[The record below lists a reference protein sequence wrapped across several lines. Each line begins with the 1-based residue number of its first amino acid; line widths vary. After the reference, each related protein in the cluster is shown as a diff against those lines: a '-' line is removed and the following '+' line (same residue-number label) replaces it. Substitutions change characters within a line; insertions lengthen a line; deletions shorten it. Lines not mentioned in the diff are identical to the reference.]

1 MSQVALGTASKGRD
15 ARFYVRLGWLLTLV
29 GFGGFIAW
37 AALAPLD
44 QGISVPGTVVVSG
57 KRKAVQSLAGGVVSR
72 ILVSEGQSVKQG
84 QPLFRLDRT
93 QVQADVQSLQAQY
106 QLAWA
111 SLARWQSERDNL
123 SQVVFPAHLSSDS
136 DPQLSLV
143 LESQRQLFSSR
154 REAQAREQAGLTAS
168 IDGAVAQLA
177 GMRRARG
184 DLQAQAD
191 SLREQLENLKPLA
204 SQGYIPRNRLL
215 EYQRQLS
222 QVQRDLAQNSG
233 DSARLEQGIVE
244 SRLNLQQRREEYQK
258 EVRSQLAEARLKS
271 VTLEQQLT
279 SAGFDLQ
286 HSEILAPADGIAV
299 NLGVHTEGA
308 VVRAGETLLEV
319 VPQGTALEVEGRLP
333 VNLVDKV
340 AVQLPVDILFTAF
353 NQNSTPR
360 VSGEV
365 ALISA
370 DQLLDDKTG
379 QPYYVLRSTVSEQA
393 LARLN
398 GLVIRPGMPAELFVR
413 TGERSLLNYLFKPL
427 LDRAGT
433 ALTEQ

>member
-1 MSQVALGTASKGRD
+1 MSQISGETLGTSRD

-29 GFGGFIAW
+29 GFGGFVAW
-37 AALAPLD
+37 ATLAPLD
-44 QGISVPGTVVVSG
+44 QGIAVQGTVVVSG
-57 KRKAVQSLAGGVVSR
+57 KRKAVQSLTGGVVSR
-72 ILVSEGQSVKQG
+72 ILVREGQGVRQG
-84 QPLFRLDRT
+84 QPLFRLDQTR
-93 QVQADVQSLQAQY
+93 VQADVQSLQAQY
-106 QLAWA
+106 RLAWA
-111 SLARWQSERDNL
+111 SLVRWQSERDNRKDIE
-123 SQVVFPAHLSSDS
+123 FPAQLSADP

-191 SLREQLENLKPLA
+191 SLREQLANLKPLA
-204 SQGYIPRNRLL
+204 SEGYIPRNRLL
-215 EYQRQLS
+215 DYQRQLS

-233 DSARLEQGIVE
+233 DSARLEQDIVE
-244 SRLNLQQRREEYQK
+244 ARLNLQQRREEYQK
-258 EVRSQLAEARLKS
+258 EVRSQLAEAQLKS

-308 VVRAGETLLEV
+308 VVRAGDTLLEV

-353 NQNSTPR
+353 NQSSTPR
-360 VSGEV
+360 VAGEV

>member
-1 MSQVALGTASKGRD
+1 MSQISSETFGTSRD

-29 GFGGFIAW
+29 GFGGFVAW
-37 AALAPLD
+37 ATLAPLD
-44 QGISVPGTVVVSG
+44 QGIAVQGTVVVSG
-57 KRKAVQSLAGGVVSR
+57 KRKAVQSLTGGVVSR
-72 ILVSEGQSVKQG
+72 ILVREGRSVRQG
-84 QPLFRLDRT
+84 QPLFRLDQTR
-93 QVQADVQSLQAQY
+93 VQADVQSLQAQY
-106 QLAWA
+106 RLAWA
-111 SLARWQSERDNL
+111 SLARWQSERDNRKEIE
-123 SQVVFPAHLSSDS
+123 FPAQLSADP

-191 SLREQLENLKPLA
+191 SLREQLANLKPLA
-204 SQGYIPRNRLL
+204 SEGYIPRNRLL
-215 EYQRQLS
+215 DYQRQLS

-233 DSARLEQGIVE
+233 DSARLEQDIVE

-258 EVRSQLAEARLKS
+258 EVRSQLAEAQLKS

-308 VVRAGETLLEV
+308 VVRAGDTLLEV

-353 NQNSTPR
+353 NQSSTPR
-360 VSGEV
+360 VAGEV

>member
-1 MSQVALGTASKGRD
+1 MSQVATDTTANGRD
-15 ARFYVRLGWLLTLV
+15 ARFFVRLGWLLTLL
-29 GFGGFIAW
+29 GFGGFLAW
-37 AALAPLD
+37 ATFAPLD
-44 QGISVPGTVVVSG
+44 QGVTVPGTVVVSG

-72 ILVSEGQSVKQG
+72 ILVGEGQRVKQG
-84 QPLFRLDRT
+84 QPLFRLDQT
-93 QVQADVQSLQAQY
+93 QVLAQVQSLQAQY
-106 QLAWA
+106 RVAWA

-123 SQVVFPAHLSSDS
+123 AQITFPAQLSDDP

-154 REAQAREQAGLTAS
+154 RDAQAREQSGLTAS
-168 IDGAVAQLA
+168 IEGAVAQLA

-191 SLREQLENLKPLA
+191 SLREQLDNLKPLA

-233 DSARLEQGIVE
+233 DSARLEQDIVE

-258 EVRSQLAEARLKS
+258 EVRSQLAEAQLKS

-286 HSEILAPADGIAV
+286 HSEILAPVDGIAV

-308 VVRAGETLLEV
+308 VLRAGETLLEV

-353 NQNSTPR
+353 NQSSTPR
-360 VSGEV
+360 VVGEV
-365 ALISA
+365 VLISA

-393 LARLN
+393 LTQLN
-398 GLVIRPGMPAELFVR
+398 GLVIKPGMPAELFVR

-427 LDRAGT
+427 LDRAGS